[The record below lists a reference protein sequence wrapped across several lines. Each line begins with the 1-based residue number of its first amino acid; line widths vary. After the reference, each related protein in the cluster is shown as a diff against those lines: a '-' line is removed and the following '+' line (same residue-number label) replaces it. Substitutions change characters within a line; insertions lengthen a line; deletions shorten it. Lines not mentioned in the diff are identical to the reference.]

1 MAKYNEKTVEKVV
14 SLIEEGIYSITDICE
29 ILHMSRKTFYSW
41 RDSKPEFRKAIED
54 AMELCEEKLLAK
66 ARQSLQKKLE
76 GYTLTE
82 TKLKYIPDDEN
93 PTELKLK
100 EKVVKIKEYA
110 PDNRTIKMVLD
121 RNTLNKN
128 GDESTDKMGA
138 PLQIFVRDENTKN
151 QLEILQKRLQR
162 KTG

>member
-1 MAKYNEKTVEKVV
+1 MAKYSEKTVEKVTG
-14 SLIEEGIYSITDICE
+14 LIEEGIYSITDICE
-29 ILHMSRKTFYSW
+29 ILHVSRKTFYSW

-66 ARQSLQKKLE
+66 ARLSLQKKLE

-82 TKLKYIPDDEN
+82 TKLKYIPDEEN
-93 PTELKLK
+93 PSELKLK

-110 PDNRTIKMVLD
+110 PDNRAIKIVLD
-121 RNTLNKN
+121 RHTPNKAE
-128 GDESTDKMGA
+128 DESAGRMKN
-138 PLQIFVRDENTKN
+138 PLQIIVRDENTKN
-151 QLEILQKRLQR
+151 QLEILQERLQR